1 MAPVNFNI
9 KNTRCF
15 HPNLYDKIF
24 RHVQYRPPQKGDPPH
39 HGPQARPQRRPR
51 TILHS
56 ATCGPGGRP
65 RRPRRSA
72 RRGAAGGLVLRS
84 RCAEQRMLREIG
96 GVLQGSPGGIANM
109 TYSDCSVEA
118 LRIINQ
124 YIYICLINGMM
135 ILVLFADDKCW
146 GGLK

>member
-1 MAPVNFNI
+1 M
-9 KNTRCF
+9 
-15 HPNLYDKIF
+15 YDKIF

-56 ATCGPGGRP
+56 ATCGPGDRP

-84 RCAEQRMLREIG
+84 RCAEQRVLRETG

-109 TYSDCSVEA
+109 TRKSDCLVEA
-118 LRIINQ
+118 FDYDWDDDPN
-124 YIYICLINGMM
+124 
-135 ILVLFADDKCW
+135 ILYADFNCW
-146 GGLK
+146 GGLKRTSLRRELASIVVGFEFEGLAV